1 MFADA
6 DIRRQNL
13 PRDVFQFIRACA
25 YDREVPK
32 DYRKD
37 AQKILKADYD
47 LANPPRTTIKH
58 TRVGKSDKAR
68 VRAELTAMCDALV
81 KKLLIAERGSSC
93 ERCGR
98 SGINLPLHAAHIKS
112 KGPYARLRFEKLNLL
127 LLCYHDHIEW
137 AHKEPDDFIQWIE
150 QEWPGRLQTLREMA
164 ATAPRVDLKEL
175 VIALRLEVSAL

>member
-1 MFADA
+1 MFADT

-47 LANPPRTTIKH
+47 LANAPRTPIKR
-58 TRVGKSDKAR
+58 TPVGRSDKAKE
-68 VRAELTAMCDALV
+68 RAALVKECDALV
-81 KKLLIAERGSSC
+81 KKLLIADRGEAC
-93 ERCGR
+93 ERCNTFG
-98 SGINLPLHAAHIKS
+98 SVVIHAAHIKS

-127 LLCYHDHIEW
+127 LLCYHDHIEF
-137 AHKEPDDFIQWIE
+137 AHKEPDDFIQWVE
-150 QEWPGRLQTLREMA
+150 QRWPGRLQRLREMA
-164 ATAPRVDLKEL
+164 ATAGRIDLKEL
-175 VIALRLEVSAL
+175 VIALRLEVNAL